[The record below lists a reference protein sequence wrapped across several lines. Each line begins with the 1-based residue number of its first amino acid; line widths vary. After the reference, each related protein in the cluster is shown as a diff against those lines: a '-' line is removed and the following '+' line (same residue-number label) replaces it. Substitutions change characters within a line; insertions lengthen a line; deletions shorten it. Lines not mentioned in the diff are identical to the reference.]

1 MAPPDTREA
10 IRQLAERL
18 IREDADSAG
27 ASACE
32 AANNAFEHGDEEGTA
47 KWKAVAAEVWRLADG
62 ESAVRLA

>member
-1 MAPPDTREA
+1 MGPED

-18 IREDADSAG
+18 IREEADSAG

-47 KWKAVAAEVWRLADG
+47 MWKAVAAEVWRLADG
-62 ESAVRLA
+62 EGAIRLAQSR